1 MEENVPYYHFKI
13 LSQEQAEATLNEIS
27 GYRRMGRTPI
37 FDEDD
42 EFRSDLSRIAHSI
55 GWEL

>member
-1 MEENVPYYHFKI
+1 MNDNVPYYHFRI
-13 LSQEQAEATLNEIS
+13 SSEITPLMLEDIN
-27 GYRRMGRTPI
+27 GFRRMDRMPI

-42 EFRSDLSRIAHSI
+42 EFCADLSRIAHSI